1 MNMSKKQD
9 LLNQIVE
16 LLTAGGG
23 VELYGPSSKVVTVA
37 DRKLA
42 ESKSVEFLE
51 SKLLQLKH
59 EQIRIAAVNS
69 PEVQQLQEARRRDH
83 EEFVRDTEWS
93 KIFRTVL
100 PGNKIVVDNQANRAA
115 IEGWLHPH
123 ETLSQKVFLKA
134 ITETPRLIGQL
145 VVTSSD
151 SQDPNKQQQAAAA
164 QAE

>member
-1 MNMSKKQD
+1 MSNKQD
-9 LLNQIVE
+9 LINQIVE
-16 LLTAGGG
+16 LLTAGAG

-123 ETLSQKVFLKA
+123 ESLTQAVFAKA
-134 ITETPRLIGQL
+134 RPRKI
-145 VVTSSD
+145 
-151 SQDPNKQQQAAAA
+151 NKCFRFSFVRMASVKMKLTGR
-164 QAE
+164 